1 MENISYSS
9 KEEDYGSD
17 LAAAALVPVFVATDG
32 MDVETVEILVEDMVT
47 TGG

>member
-1 MENISYSS
+1 MENVSYSS

-17 LAAAALVPVFVATDG
+17 LAAAELIPVLVATAG
-32 MDVETVEILVEDMVT
+32 MDMETVEILAEDMVT